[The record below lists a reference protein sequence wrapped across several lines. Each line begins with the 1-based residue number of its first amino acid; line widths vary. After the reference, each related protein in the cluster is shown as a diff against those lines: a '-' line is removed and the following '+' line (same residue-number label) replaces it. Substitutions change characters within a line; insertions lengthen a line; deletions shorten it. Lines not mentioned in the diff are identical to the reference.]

1 MFNFAGLA
9 SKQRLTIKEAKMTD
23 VPTADGPPPEPP
35 EPGVAPSGVA
45 PSGAPRPAPPPHNAG
60 WAVASLFCRPPAVSA

>member
-35 EPGVAPSGVA
+35 EPGVPS
-45 PSGAPRPAPPPHNAG
+45 SGAPRPAPPPHNAG
-60 WAVASLFCRPPAVSA
+60 WAVVSLLFCWPPAVSA